1 MYEKYGQFI
10 DGKWQKSSSGET
22 YDVINPAT
30 EEVIGKVSKAN
41 SEDIQK
47 ALKSAEKGL
56 KIWRNTSPWERSK
69 IIRKIS
75 ELMKQRVDVLSKWLT
90 LEVGKPLTEGP
101 GEIGGAADIF
111 EWNSEETK
119 RIFGEINQSRFPNTK
134 IHVIYQ
140 PVGVVAALIPWN
152 FPVVL
157 ASRKISTALAAGCS
171 VIVKPDVITPG
182 SVMEIV
188 DICREAGVPPGVVNL
203 LSGDPA
209 GISEELIKSDIVK
222 KISITGSTRVG
233 KLILK
238 QAADKVQRVTME
250 LSGHSPFIVFDDVD
264 LNKVTDMAITS
275 KFRNNGQVC
284 ISPNRFY
291 IHESKKNEFANLM
304 VEKTK
309 KLKIGNGMD
318 KDTLLGPLCTKQ
330 RLEGVE
336 KLVETTKKEG
346 GKILLGGKR
355 DANFN
360 KGYYYEPTIFD
371 DIKDNFTIM
380 KEEPFGPIVPILSF
394 KNFDEVMDRANDND
408 LGLCSY
414 VYTTD
419 LKKANKASEILET
432 GCVAVNTPVVA
443 VAEAPFGGIKQTGYG
458 REGGSM
464 AIKDYL
470 NIKYTHFGIS
480 YE

>member
-1 MYEKYGQFI
+1 MYEKFGQFI
-10 DGKWQKSSSGET
+10 NGKWQTSSSGET

-30 EEVIGKVSKAN
+30 EEIIGKASKAN
-41 SEDIQK
+41 SEDVQK

-56 KIWRNTSPWERSK
+56 NIWKNTSPWERAK

-75 ELMKQRVDVLSKWLT
+75 ELIRTKTNILSKWLT
-90 LEVGKPLTEGP
+90 LEVGKPLSEGP
-101 GEIGGAADIF
+101 GEINGAADIF

-134 IHVIYQ
+134 IQVYYQ
-140 PVGVVAALIPWN
+140 PVGVVAALVPWN
-152 FPVVL
+152 FPVIL

-182 SVMEIV
+182 CVMEIV
-188 DICREAGVPPGVVNL
+188 NICKEAGVPPGVVNL

-209 GISEELIKSDIVK
+209 EISSELIKSDIIK

-238 QAADKVQRVTME
+238 QAAEKVQRVTME

-264 LNKVTDMAITS
+264 LNKVTDMAVS
-275 KFRNNGQVC
+275 AKFRNNGQVC

-291 IHESKKNEFANLM
+291 IHESKKTEFINLM
-304 VEKTK
+304 VKKTK

-318 KDTLLGPLCTKQ
+318 NDTLLGPLTTKQ

-355 DANFN
+355 PANFN
-360 KGYYYEPTIFD
+360 KGYYFEPTIFD
-371 DIKDNFTIM
+371 KIKDNFTIM

-394 KNFDEVMDRANDND
+394 KDFDEVIERSNKND

-414 VYTTD
+414 IYTNN
-419 LKKANKASEILET
+419 LEKANRASELMET
-432 GCVAVNTPVVA
+432 GCVAVNTAVVA

-480 YE
+480 